1 MRRRQKSRMAGT
13 EEGGGGIVGM
23 PTMPTIPPPTVSAL
37 APAAMR
43 ALASAGRMPRG
54 SRVTEAPIAPM
65 PGEKR
70 ARAPGFP
77 DALVQGPR
85 EHVSSGGTPQL
96 PATAGVSHRRDLRSA
111 DARASSAGSRPQ
123 RSGFRV

>member
-1 MRRRQKSRMAGT
+1 MAGPGKEA
-13 EEGGGGIVGM
+13 EECGGAGM
-23 PTMPTIPPPTVSAL
+23 PTLPPRTCSAL
-37 APAAMR
+37 APAAMS

-77 DALVQGPR
+77 DAPAQGPR
-85 EHVSSGGTPQL
+85 GHVSGGGTPQL
-96 PATAGVSHRRDLRSA
+96 PANPGASRRRDLWSA
-111 DARASSAGSRPQ
+111 DARASVQDRDCSVQGF
-123 RSGFRV
+123 GFRV